1 MTSLDKSIFSES
13 ERAIEHYEITLDEFE
28 KATPEASA
36 SQALKVLLARDAVAT
51 TIEKKNQLFGS
62 SLEKVLEL
70 DERLKKL
77 GEAIASVGKLEE
89 WRTSFNPAEIAWWW
103 FFQPPKKVDRW
114 DRYDGIFN
122 GFSIVFLTAFV
133 AYMTSII
140 PRFAVGGFT
149 VLESFGIIG
158 PSGLMAIA
166 LSSLQGGVGQ
176 EFIRNNLKKLK
187 IPENLYSEVTFGLS
201 GLLLIT
207 AILIQMNLPKI
218 ADRYYQQGNNYY
230 KRGLL
235 RKAED
240 SYKQALNLD
249 PDNQNINIG
258 LGEVYESLGEFK
270 EAEKHYREAFESGI
284 VKAFN
289 NLGRVYRQNGDPTKA
304 ESLFR
309 MGIQRVKNDD
319 RVRSQLHRNLGWALF
334 DQKQYDTAIP
344 VLNKAIELE
353 QKIGSTDV
361 GSGMA
366 YCILA
371 ETLEFKN
378 EKEKAAQHWNNCRQK
393 ARPETI
399 KEYQWLLD
407 PGNRNVAP
415 FVDTT
420 SVVGEDDEASGQ

>member
-1 MTSLDKSIFSES
+1 MTSLDRSISSES
-13 ERAIEHYEITLDEFE
+13 ERAIENYETALNEFE
-28 KATPEASA
+28 QVTPEPSV
-36 SQALKVLLARDAVAT
+36 QQVLNILLARDGVAVALDR
-51 TIEKKNQLFGS
+51 KNQPFVP
-62 SLEKVLEL
+62 SLGKLLGL
-70 DERLKKL
+70 DERLKKQR
-77 GEAIASVGKLEE
+77 EAIASVGKLEE
-89 WRTSFNPAEIAWWW
+89 WRTSFNPPETAWWW
-103 FFQPPKKVDRW
+103 FFEPPKKVDRW

-158 PSGLMAIA
+158 PGGLMAIA

-176 EFIRNNLKKLK
+176 EFIRNSLKKLK
-187 IPENLYSEVTFGLS
+187 IPEHFYSEVTFGLS

-207 AILIQMNLPKI
+207 AILIQVNLPKI
-218 ADRYYQQGNNYY
+218 ANLYYENGNHHY

-249 PDNQNINIG
+249 PENKNINIG

-270 EAEKHYREAFESGI
+270 EAEKQYREAFESGI

-289 NLGRVYRQNGDPTKA
+289 NLGRVFRQTKDPSKA

-309 MGIQRVKNDD
+309 MGIRRAKNDD
-319 RVRSQLHRNLGWALF
+319 VVKSQLHRNLGWALF
-334 DQKQYDTAIP
+334 DQKQYDLAIP
-344 VLNKAIELE
+344 ELNKSIELE
-353 QKIGSTDV
+353 ERLGSNDV

-371 ETLEFKN
+371 EILEMKN
-378 EKEKAAQHWNNCRQK
+378 QKENAAQQWNNCRQK

-420 SVVGEDDEASGQ
+420 SVVGEDNETSGK